1 MINEMVRDSF
11 KSIISYKVPEEV
23 NEILYCFSP
32 TEQDTKQQK
41 NKLSKIDAKH
51 PILQGFRLVNDQVK
65 NIRMSARK
73 KELIQDK
80 VNADEEFLDL
90 ADSLKSL
97 KVV

>member
-1 MINEMVRDSF
+1 MVRDSF

-23 NEILYCFSP
+23 NEILYCSSP